1 MNPIFVKISTVCVSA
16 FMNIIGTIAIPH
28 IGVGA
33 ISMLVLWNLFMV
45 IITVDDHKRA
55 ERRQKELKEKVDYW
69 MTKAR
74 KEQIKNIE
82 REEENQ
88 K

>member
-1 MNPIFVKISTVCVSA
+1 MNPIFVKTATVVVSA

-28 IGVGA
+28 IGIGA
-33 ISMLVLWNLFMV
+33 ISMLVLWNLFMM
-45 IITVDDHKRA
+45 IIVVDDHKRT
-55 ERRQKELKEKVDYW
+55 ERRQRELKKEIDYW
-69 MTKAR
+69 MVKAR

>member
-1 MNPIFVKISTVCVSA
+1 MNPIFVKICTVAISA

-33 ISMLVLWNLFMV
+33 ISMLVLWNLFVM

-55 ERRQKELKEKVDYW
+55 ERRQRELKEEVNYW
-69 MTKAR
+69 VAKAKR
-74 KEQIKNIE
+74 KQIKNIE

>member
-1 MNPIFVKISTVCVSA
+1 MNPIFVKIVTVGISA

-28 IGVGA
+28 IGAGA
-33 ISMLVLWNLFMV
+33 ISMLVVWNLFVM

-55 ERRQKELKEKVDYW
+55 ERRQRELKEKIDYW
-69 MTKAR
+69 MNKSR

-82 REEENQ
+82 REENQ

>member
-1 MNPIFVKISTVCVSA
+1 MNPIFVKIVTVSISA

-33 ISMLVLWNLFMV
+33 ISMLVVWNLFVV

-55 ERRQKELKEKVDYW
+55 ERRQRELKEEVNYW
-69 MTKAR
+69 VAKAKR
-74 KEQIKNIE
+74 KQIKDIE
-82 REEENQ
+82 KEENQ

>member
-1 MNPIFVKISTVCVSA
+1 MNPIFVKICTVGISA

-33 ISMLVLWNLFMV
+33 ISMLVLWNLFVV

-55 ERRQKELKEKVDYW
+55 ERRQKELKERIDYW
-69 MTKAR
+69 QTKAI
-74 KEQIKNIE
+74 KEQIKNFE
-82 REEENQ
+82 KEENQ

>member
-1 MNPIFVKISTVCVSA
+1 MNPIFVKICTVAISA

-33 ISMLVLWNLFMV
+33 ISMLVVWNLFVV

-55 ERRQKELKEKVDYW
+55 ERRQRELKEKIDFW
-69 MTKAR
+69 MAKTR